1 MEINTMENQE
11 KIELTL
17 DPFGR
22 KAIEEAAEAVAEGK
36 PMTIDDLAAS
46 ANLTEEEKSLVA
58 QFSESIDITDTASVL
73 QFGAGSQQK
82 IAEFSDSALSVVR
95 TQELGEA
102 GTMLANLVGEL
113 KAFNGEAD
121 VKGLKKLFR
130 SAKKQSAILNARF
143 DKANASVDDI
153 VTILEGHEVTLTKDI
168 AVLDTLYGKN
178 LTNFKE
184 LSMYIIAGKQKL
196 EKERSTTL
204 AELQNRAKESNL
216 PEDAQKAND
225 FATMC
230 DRFEKKIYDLELTRM
245 VSLQMGPQI
254 RLVQNNDIQ
263 MTEKIYSTKVNT
275 IPLWKSQMLI
285 ALGLSHS
292 AEALKAEQ
300 AVTNMTNELLK
311 KNSQLIHQNAVEVAK
326 ESERGIV
333 DIETLIQTNN
343 ELITA
348 LDDVKQIQEDG
359 KTKRREA
366 EKELDKMENEVK
378 QKLLEISTK

>member
-1 MEINTMENQE
+1 MENQE

-311 KNSQLIHQNAVEVAK
+311 KNAQLIHQNAVEVAK

>member
-1 MEINTMENQE
+1 MENE

-17 DPFGR
+17 DSFGE
-22 KAIEEAAEAVAEGK
+22 KEIKEATEVAEEIK
-36 PMTIDDLAAS
+36 PVDLADS
-46 ANLTEEEKSLVA
+46 ANLTEEEKAMVVSFA
-58 QFSESIDITDTASVL
+58 ERIDITDTASVL
-73 QFGAGSQQK
+73 SFGAGSQQK
-82 IAEFSDSALSVVR
+82 IAEFSDNALSVVR
-95 TQELGEA
+95 TNELGEA
-102 GTMLANLVGEL
+102 GDMLATLVGEL
-113 KAFNGEAD
+113 KAFNGEAE

-130 SAKKQSAILNARF
+130 SAKKQTAILNAKF
-143 DKANASVDDI
+143 DKANSSVDDI
-153 VTILEGHEVTLTKDI
+153 VTVLDRHEITLTKDVAI
-168 AVLDTLYGKN
+168 LDALYGKN
-178 LTNFKE
+178 LSNFKE
-184 LSMYIIAGKQKL
+184 LTMYIIAGKQKL
-196 EKERSTTL
+196 ETEKATTL
-204 AELQNRAKESNL
+204 ATLQARAQESGL

-225 FATMC
+225 FASMC

-285 ALGLSHS
+285 SLGLSHS
-292 AEALKAEQ
+292 TEALKAEQ

-311 KNSQLIHQNAVEVAK
+311 KNAELIHQNTVEVAK

-343 ELITA
+343 ELIAA
-348 LDDVKQIQEDG
+348 LDDVKAIQEDG
-359 KTKRREA
+359 KAKRREA
-366 EKELDKMENEVK
+366 EKELDKMEGEVR

>member
-311 KNSQLIHQNAVEVAK
+311 KNAQLIHQNAVEVAK

>member
-1 MEINTMENQE
+1 MENQE

-17 DPFGR
+17 DPFGK
-22 KAIEEAAEAVAEGK
+22 KAIEEAAEAVSEGK

-46 ANLTEEEKSLVA
+46 ANLTEEEKNLVA

-204 AELQNRAKESNL
+204 ADLQNRAKKSNL

-311 KNSQLIHQNAVEVAK
+311 KNAQLIHQNAVEVAK

-343 ELITA
+343 ELISA
-348 LDDVKQIQEDG
+348 LDDVKHIQEDG
-359 KTKRREA
+359 KAKRREA

>member
-1 MEINTMENQE
+1 MENQE

-95 TQELGEA
+95 TQDLGEA

-311 KNSQLIHQNAVEVAK
+311 KNAQLIHQNAVEVAK